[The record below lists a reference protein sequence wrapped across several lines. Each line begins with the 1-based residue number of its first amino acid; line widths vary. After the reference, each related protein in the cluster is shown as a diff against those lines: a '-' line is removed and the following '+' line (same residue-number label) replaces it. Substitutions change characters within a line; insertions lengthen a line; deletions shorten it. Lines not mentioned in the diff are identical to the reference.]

1 MHPNLQ
7 FFIEELDCAILEDW
21 HRVTFRHDTR
31 IEIEALAIK
40 NCGEG
45 GSEYSGVLIF
55 KNSICDVTFLRNVN
69 GHFKPKS
76 DENRTTAKLVK
87 SSRTGTIE
95 ETKPLIVTIT
105 HDKTANQRKQVE
117 RSLQWGRY
125 KEQYP
130 PVPRIGSNNDVVTV
144 KKRKRRL
151 GPPETV
157 YGEGL

>member
-1 MHPNLQ
+1 MQ
-7 FFIEELDCAILEDW
+7 FTIEELDCAILEDW

-40 NCGEG
+40 NCCKG
-45 GSEYSGVLIF
+45 GSEYSGILIF

-69 GHFKPKS
+69 GHFMTK
-76 DENRTTAKLVK
+76 NRTTAKIVK

-117 RSLQWGRY
+117 RSLQWGRC

-130 PVPRIGSNNDVVTV
+130 SVLRIGNNNDVVTV
-144 KKRKRRL
+144 KTRKWRL
-151 GPPETV
+151 GHPETV
-157 YGEGL
+157 YGEEL

>member
-7 FFIEELDCAILEDW
+7 FTIEELDCAILEDW

-40 NCGEG
+40 NCDEG

-95 ETKPLIVTIT
+95 ETKPLIRENRWKGVF
-105 HDKTANQRKQVE
+105 
-117 RSLQWGRY
+117 S
-125 KEQYP
+125 
-130 PVPRIGSNNDVVTV
+130 
-144 KKRKRRL
+144 
-151 GPPETV
+151 
-157 YGEGL
+157 GEGIKSSTLPCHELGVITTLLR